1 MNLPPEALLAGI
13 FAAIVGGVFT
23 SVVRSGN
30 VSING
35 PSPALIGIVV
45 SGMGVLGAW
54 EHMLAAFI
62 CAGIL
67 QTIFGTFK
75 LGGLADFIPSSVV
88 QGMMAAI
95 GVIILAGQIHPG
107 LGVEIGKMND
117 FSKLIA
123 IPNSIANMNP
133 LIAVVFL
140 NSLFILAIHP
150 QVTNKFIKYVPA
162 PIWLVLLAI
171 PLYMFFQFSDL
182 CYYFRELFF
191 V

>member
-1 MNLPPEALLAGI
+1 
-13 FAAIVGGVFT
+13 
-23 SVVRSGN
+23 
-30 VSING
+30 
-35 PSPALIGIVV
+35 
-45 SGMGVLGAW
+45 MGVLGAW

-133 LIAVVFL
+133 LIAVIFFTPTGNQQVYKVRSCTNLVGTFGYSAIYVF
-140 NSLFILAIHP
+140 SILHWWSNNNFWKN
-150 QVTNKFIKYVPA
+150 TCLKRY
-162 PIWLVLLAI
+162 
-171 PLYMFFQFSDL
+171 
-182 CYYFRELFF
+182 
-191 V
+191 